1 MADVVRLS
9 TSPNSDP
16 FSALWEL
23 GYKNLIPIIPP
34 GAPLSEKS
42 NIARR
47 LDGGTDA
54 RGKAPGVKWPD
65 NTWSG
70 FDWIPCHADER
81 DLLRW
86 SQMGA
91 GVGIKTGDDNLIAID
106 ADTMHEDRAA
116 IIREEIE
123 KTIGKLP
130 VRIGQQPKALYVVRT
145 DKPIPYQRIEFG
157 ELNERGTLTERVEI
171 LSKGKQFVA
180 YGVHP
185 KTKAPYR
192 WVSKLEPL
200 DKIPVVAAEKITDL
214 LAALARLLPQST
226 PIKHEGSTAEVDQ
239 DTLRGDLEM
248 VRKAVA
254 AMPNTS
260 KLFPTRESY
269 RDIGYAIKASLP
281 DDGDA
286 AFEIFWEWCARWMG
300 GENDLG
306 IVKDDWSRMKPPFRR
321 GASWLFDQSEKLSE
335 GRWTRGELW
344 FEPVEPEYV
353 SLFCEEPHAEVR
365 PALRTFTAASLFGKP
380 IPAQEWL
387 VKDVIPANNVTLLG
401 GDGGTGKSLLSLQLA
416 DAVAS
421 GGSWL
426 GLETARGPV
435 LFLSAEDEEDELH
448 RRSSRIRPDLEVLED
463 LVFAPLAGED
473 AVLMAP
479 SGKDGLLKR
488 TAVFGAFE
496 ETVRTVR
503 PRLVVLD
510 TLADLFGGDEIKKI
524 HARQFVAELRGV
536 ALEYGVTVLLLY
548 HPSQSGMTSGAG
560 TSGNTAWN
568 NSVRSRLYFTADEDD
583 RDLRHLEV
591 MKSNRS
597 QKGEKFDLRYAG
609 GRFILEGGAQPRLSK
624 SELEES
630 AERVF
635 MKLVDQ
641 FAREGRNASH
651 SANAANFAPKTFAA
665 HPLAENIGKPHFIK
679 AMDRLFASGRIQ
691 IETYGKK
698 TQPKE
703 RIVRVA
709 HVQEVSEEAATNKD
723 DDFFAGLI

>member
-1 MADVVRLS
+1 
-9 TSPNSDP
+9 
-16 FSALWEL
+16 
-23 GYKNLIPIIPP
+23 
-34 GAPLSEKS
+34 
-42 NIARR
+42 
-47 LDGGTDA
+47 
-54 RGKAPGVKWPD
+54 
-65 NTWSG
+65 
-70 FDWIPCHADER
+70 
-81 DLLRW
+81 
-86 SQMGA
+86 
-91 GVGIKTGDDNLIAID
+91 
-106 ADTMHEDRAA
+106 
-116 IIREEIE
+116 
-123 KTIGKLP
+123 
-130 VRIGQQPKALYVVRT
+130 
-145 DKPIPYQRIEFG
+145 
-157 ELNERGTLTERVEI
+157 
-171 LSKGKQFVA
+171 
-180 YGVHP
+180 
-185 KTKAPYR
+185 
-192 WVSKLEPL
+192 
-200 DKIPVVAAEKITDL
+200 
-214 LAALARLLPQST
+214 
-226 PIKHEGSTAEVDQ
+226 
-239 DTLRGDLEM
+239 
-248 VRKAVA
+248 
-254 AMPNTS
+254 
-260 KLFPTRESY
+260 
-269 RDIGYAIKASLP
+269 
-281 DDGDA
+281 
-286 AFEIFWEWCARWMG
+286 MG

-353 SLFCEEPHAEVR
+353 SLFCEEPHVEVR

-698 TQPKE
+698 LNRKSELLGWRTYKKYLRKRR
-703 RIVRVA
+703 RIRMMTSSRA
-709 HVQEVSEEAATNKD
+709 
-723 DDFFAGLI
+723 